1 MAFEKTFYCTQCG
14 TRLLQQ
20 GGPCSNCQFDLA
32 LDEPYGKTS
41 AKGAAGIGWAQPA
54 DDSKYSRYQANQRV
68 YIIVFTSGLILAI
81 VAGMI
86 LSKQIALDREGFVVI
101 SVLSLLFFLIAW
113 SAIRGTKRQG
123 KEWSGIII
131 EKQGSINSNYDHG
144 QPALVILSD
153 EGTTFRLPMA
163 SSLEFD
169 YYTVGDKIRHHNRPD
184 LRFIEKF
191 DKSQDEIL
199 FCPTCAYINDTRDNF
214 CRACGTPLLKSK

>member
-1 MAFEKTFYCTQCG
+1 MIATTQSGRSSNSKGDPMAFEKTFYCTQCG

-101 SVLSLLFFLIAW
+101 SVLSLLFFLSLGAQFAVP
-113 SAIRGTKRQG
+113 SAKA
-123 KEWSGIII
+123 KSGV
-131 EKQGSINSNYDHG
+131 E
-144 QPALVILSD
+144 
-153 EGTTFRLPMA
+153 
-163 SSLEFD
+163 SSLKNKAAS
-169 YYTVGDKIRHHNRPD
+169 T
-184 LRFIEKF
+184 
-191 DKSQDEIL
+191 
-199 FCPTCAYINDTRDNF
+199 PTMIMVS
-214 CRACGTPLLKSK
+214 PPS